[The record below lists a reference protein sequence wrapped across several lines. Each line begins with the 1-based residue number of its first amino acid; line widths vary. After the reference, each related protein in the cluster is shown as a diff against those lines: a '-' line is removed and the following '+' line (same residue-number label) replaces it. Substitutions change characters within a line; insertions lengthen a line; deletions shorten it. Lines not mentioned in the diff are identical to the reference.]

1 MLLWLGLGEVLT
13 DAVEDVEPQG
23 EAVLEGQA
31 ESLKLSVDAS
41 DKDAEALEEKDAE
54 PDARAL
60 ALGHTLAL
68 RLCVFVGDAEG
79 DREPV
84 PVALRHSEL
93 VPDLEGLGLALA
105 QALTVR
111 LPLPLPDT
119 LGDAVAVA
127 LRHRDGEVER
137 VAPDD
142 AELVCV
148 RLRVRLGDSD
158 SVVLREPLTL
168 PVRQAVELTLR
179 LTVGLLVR
187 EPQELTDEE
196 ADVEEQVDTTG
207 VTLVEELSE
216 KDPEGLPDSDE
227 EPGAL
232 IEAEPDALTLLEGVM
247 ARESV
252 KTLEPEDVR
261 EGLPLALGHMLGLLL
276 SVLVGDTERDREPV
290 PVALRHRVPVLD
302 LVGLGLALAQA
313 LAVRLAV
320 PQLDKLSELE
330 GEAVRHKEGEG
341 DSVGA
346 LLLVRLTVL
355 LWL

>member
-1 MLLWLGLGEVLT
+1 
-13 DAVEDVEPQG
+13 
-23 EAVLEGQA
+23 
-31 ESLKLSVDAS
+31 
-41 DKDAEALEEKDAE
+41 
-54 PDARAL
+54 
-60 ALGHTLAL
+60 
-68 RLCVFVGDAEG
+68 
-79 DREPV
+79 
-84 PVALRHSEL
+84 
-93 VPDLEGLGLALA
+93 
-105 QALTVR
+105 
-111 LPLPLPDT
+111 
-119 LGDAVAVA
+119 VAVA

-168 PVRQAVELTLR
+168 PVRQAVELILR

-187 EPQELTDEE
+187 EPQELTDVV
-196 ADVEEQVDTTG
+196 ADAEGQVDTTG
-207 VTLVEELSE
+207 VALVEELSE

-247 ARESV
+247 ARERV

-302 LVGLGLALAQA
+302 LVGLGLALAQV

-320 PQLDKLSELE
+320 PQLEKLSELE